1 MRTAALLLLLLPI
14 STISALA
21 DSSQPLPN
29 AATLIQQVEA
39 HQRELD
45 KTLEKYT
52 YLQRTVINEVN
63 KNGGV
68 KKSQSEEADIVYVNG
83 HPIEHV
89 IRKNGKEL
97 SASDQKKEQDKSI
110 KEVERAQS
118 TPPEQSLSGDM
129 ISLSRLLDIMK
140 LSAPRHAV
148 LDNRPMLLC
157 DFTGDPHAKTH
168 GRAEGAIKKISGMVW
183 IDEQDRQVRRMI
195 AHFDDN
201 FNIGYGVVTLAKD
214 SSFTFDQ
221 KLINNELWLPTS
233 VHVHILGKALGFL
246 GYRGEVQVDEGNY
259 QQFHT
264 DAQQQH

>member
-1 MRTAALLLLLLPI
+1 MRTALFLLFLFVFFMASASAQRSQLLP
-14 STISALA
+14 STAAL
-21 DSSQPLPN
+21 
-29 AATLIQQVEA
+29 IEQVEA

-52 YLQRTVINEVN
+52 YVQRTVINEVN
-63 KNGGV
+63 KNGSV
-68 KKSQSEEADIVYVNG
+68 KKSQSEDADIVYVNG
-83 HPIEHV
+83 HPIEHIV
-89 IRKNGKEL
+89 RRNGKEL
-97 SASDQKKEQDKSI
+97 SASDQKREQDKVT
-110 KEVERAQS
+110 KEVEKAQS

-157 DFTGDPHAKTH
+157 DFTGDPRAKTH
-168 GRAEGAIKKISGMVW
+168 GRAEGAIKKVSGTVW

-201 FNIGYGVVTLAKD
+201 FNVGYGVVTLAKD

-221 KLINNELWLPTS
+221 KLVNNELWLPTS

-246 GYRGEVQVDEGNY
+246 GYRGEVQVDDGNY

-264 DAQQQH
+264 DAQQGH